1 MCGKGPCWHR
11 REEAP
16 NADPH
21 NPQTDTTKPKRSKD
35 FILMGLFDHKSLLV
49 PKVGKV
55 GMSRPILALAQHI
68 PELGR
73 NLQHLLSLFL
83 ELVTA
88 LD

>member
-1 MCGKGPCWHR
+1 
-11 REEAP
+11 
-16 NADPH
+16 
-21 NPQTDTTKPKRSKD
+21 
-35 FILMGLFDHKSLLV
+35 MGVFDHKSLLV